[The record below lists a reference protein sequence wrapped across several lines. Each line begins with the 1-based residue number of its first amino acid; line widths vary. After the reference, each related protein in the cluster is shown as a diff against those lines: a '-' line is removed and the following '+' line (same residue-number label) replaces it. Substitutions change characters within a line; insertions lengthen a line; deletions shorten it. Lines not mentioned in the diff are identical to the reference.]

1 MKIWGLD
8 YSCSWRRA
16 ALQPGH
22 GHGNSVAMD
31 SLLVLISVFAV
42 FIPALIL
49 PGPDFVAVVRSSMTH
64 GTRAGL
70 LTTLGVSTGLCMY
83 ATLSLLGLSAIL
95 AEYQWLTWTVRVLGG
110 CYLAWLG
117 IKLLRAKPQI
127 IDLDQQPRRPADK
140 RAVLFGFLVT
150 LTNPKAIVLFASVF
164 ATAVTAST
172 PTWLMVLMIGLVT
185 ASSLVW
191 YSCVSLFMSSG
202 PVVRRFQNARHWIER
217 AAGVCFIGLGGK
229 VLADAGRPIS

>member
-1 MKIWGLD
+1 MD
-8 YSCSWRRA
+8 YA
-16 ALQPGH
+16 F
-22 GHGNSVAMD
+22 
-31 SLLVLISVFAV
+31 VLISVFAI

-70 LTTLGVSTGLCMY
+70 LTTLGVSIGLCLY

-95 AEYQWLTWTVRVLGG
+95 VKYQWLTWAVRVLGG
-110 CYLAWLG
+110 GYLIFLG
-117 IKLLRAKPQI
+117 IKLLRAKPQAI
-127 IDLDQQPRRPADK
+127 ELDQANPPSRH

-172 PTWLMVLMIGLVT
+172 PHWLMALMIALVT
-185 ASSLVW
+185 ASSLIW

-202 PVVRRFQNARHWIER
+202 PVMRRFQRARHWIER

-229 VLADAGRPIS
+229 VLADAGRPISP

>member
-1 MKIWGLD
+1 MSMD
-8 YSCSWRRA
+8 YA
-16 ALQPGH
+16 
-22 GHGNSVAMD
+22 
-31 SLLVLISVFAV
+31 LVLISVFAV

-49 PGPDFVAVVRSSMTH
+49 PGPDFVAVVRSSMTR

-70 LTTLGVSTGLCMY
+70 LTTLGVSMGLCLY

-110 CYLAWLG
+110 SYLIFLG
-117 IKLLRAKPQI
+117 IRLLRARPQAI
-127 IDLDQQPRRPADK
+127 ELDQATRPAGK
-140 RAVLFGFLVT
+140 RAILFGFLVT

-172 PTWLMVLMIGLVT
+172 PLWLMGLMIGLVT
-185 ASSLVW
+185 ASSLIW

-202 PVVRRFQNARHWIER
+202 PVIRRFQRARHWIER

-229 VLADAGRPIS
+229 VLADARNPISP

>member
-1 MKIWGLD
+1 VPMD
-8 YSCSWRRA
+8 YA
-16 ALQPGH
+16 
-22 GHGNSVAMD
+22 
-31 SLLVLISVFAV
+31 LVLISVFAI

-49 PGPDFVAVVRSSMTH
+49 PGPDFVAVVRSSMTR

-70 LTTLGVSTGLCMY
+70 LTTLGVSLGLCLY

-95 AEYQWLTWTVRVLGG
+95 VKYQWLTWAVRVLGG
-110 CYLAWLG
+110 SYLIFLG
-117 IKLLRAKPQI
+117 IKLLMARPQLI
-127 IDLDQQPRRPADK
+127 EVDQAMRPVGS
-140 RAVLFGFLVT
+140 RSILFGFLVT

-172 PTWLMVLMIGLVT
+172 PLWLMGLMIALVT
-185 ASSLVW
+185 ASSLTW

-202 PVVRRFQNARHWIER
+202 PVIRRFQRARHWIER

-229 VLADAGRPIS
+229 VLADAGRPISP

>member
-1 MKIWGLD
+1 M
-8 YSCSWRRA
+8 S
-16 ALQPGH
+16 
-22 GHGNSVAMD
+22 MD
-31 SLLVLISVFAV
+31 HALVLISVFAV

-49 PGPDFVAVVRSSMTH
+49 PGPDFVAVVRSSMTR

-70 LTTLGVSTGLCMY
+70 LTTLGVSLGLCLY

-95 AEYQWLTWTVRVLGG
+95 VEYQWLTWTVRILGG
-110 CYLAWLG
+110 CYLIFLG
-117 IKLLRAKPQI
+117 IKLLRAKPQMI
-127 IDLDQQPRRPADK
+127 ELDQIERPVGK
-140 RAVLFGFLVT
+140 RAILFGFLVT

-164 ATAVTAST
+164 ATAVTPST
-172 PTWLMVLMIGLVT
+172 PLWLMGLMIALVT
-185 ASSLVW
+185 ASSLIW

-202 PVVRRFQNARHWIER
+202 PVMRRFQNARHWIER

>member
-1 MKIWGLD
+1 M
-8 YSCSWRRA
+8 
-16 ALQPGH
+16 
-22 GHGNSVAMD
+22 
-31 SLLVLISVFAV
+31 
-42 FIPALIL
+42 
-49 PGPDFVAVVRSSMTH
+49 
-64 GTRAGL
+64 
-70 LTTLGVSTGLCMY
+70 
-83 ATLSLLGLSAIL
+83 
-95 AEYQWLTWTVRVLGG
+95 
-110 CYLAWLG
+110 
-117 IKLLRAKPQI
+117 
-127 IDLDQQPRRPADK
+127 
-140 RAVLFGFLVT
+140 T

-202 PVVRRFQNARHWIER
+202 PVMRRFQSARHWIER